1 MKVFN
6 SKQNHLITNITQ
18 KFQAEQPMCNRKNS
32 RQHNSIKKIKDNTDT
47 SSVTKENT
55 GSRDTEDNVK
65 STVDT
70 DDNTV

>member
-1 MKVFN
+1 MEVFN
-6 SKQNHLITNITQ
+6 SKQKSFDDKHYT

-47 SSVTKENT
+47 SSVTKENA

-70 DDNTV
+70 